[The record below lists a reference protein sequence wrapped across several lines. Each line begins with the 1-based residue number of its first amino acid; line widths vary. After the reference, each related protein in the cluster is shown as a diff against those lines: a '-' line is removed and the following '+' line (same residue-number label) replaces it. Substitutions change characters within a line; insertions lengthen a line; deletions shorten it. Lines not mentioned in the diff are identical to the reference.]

1 MLCIVNF
8 IKFTLLCSSL
18 EQCTT
23 IKTTLFRFQTYLH
36 VFITIFQQFWG
47 YGFNHDIKVLAHTC
61 VQTLKL
67 IILAFLLYIISMFN
81 IEAN

>member
-61 VQTLKL
+61 VQTFQL
-67 IILAFLLYIISMFN
+67 IRLVILLNTICIFH
-81 IEAN
+81 IEN